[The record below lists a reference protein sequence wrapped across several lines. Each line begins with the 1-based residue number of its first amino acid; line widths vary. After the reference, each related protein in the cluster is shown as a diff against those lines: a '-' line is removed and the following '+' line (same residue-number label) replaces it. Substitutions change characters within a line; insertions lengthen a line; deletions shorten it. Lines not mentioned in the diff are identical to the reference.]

1 MDLPN
6 LRHLRAF
13 AEVARLKGISA
24 AAETVHLS
32 QPAITQA
39 IRKLEA
45 GLGAPLFDRRANGM
59 FLTPLGALFAAR
71 AERTLSEIEQGASLA
86 IRSASRAGHPR
97 PHKGF
102 ARFDRLVTIAQ
113 LKALIALVAAQNFT
127 IAARNIGISQPTLHR
142 AARDLERLSG
152 LPLFVQ
158 SSRGVTPTPA
168 AEALARH
175 ARLALAELNQGLE
188 EAGEHLGH
196 DSGTII
202 IGTMPLARTSIL
214 PAAIDQLVRERPGVQ
229 IQAIDGP
236 YRDLLHGLRHGEIDM
251 LIGALRDPVPADDVV
266 QEPVLEDTLAVIA
279 RAGHPLV
286 GRRNITIA
294 DLMPYPFIAPPK
306 TTPGGQYLYNM
317 MRIGELP
324 QTPVRIVTSSNV
336 LVRGLLLRGD
346 YVTVLS
352 LHQVHHEREQ
362 GLVVPL
368 NIAMPA
374 STRPIGLTTRKGWRP
389 TPAQSRFLDLVRQI
403 GASQGPASPIED

>member
-24 AAETVHLS
+24 AADSVHLS

-45 GLGAPLFDRRANGM
+45 GLGAPLFDRRTTGM
-59 FLTPLGALFAAR
+59 FLTPLGALFTAR
-71 AERTLSEIEQGASLA
+71 AERALDELERGAAQANRLA
-86 IRSASRAGHPR
+86 ARTAHPG

-102 ARFDRLVTIAQ
+102 AQFDRLVTLSQI
-113 LKALIALVAAQNFT
+113 KALIALVAAQNFT
-127 IAARNIGISQPTLHR
+127 IAARNVGISQPTLHR

-152 LPLFVQ
+152 LTLFVQ

-188 EAGEHLGH
+188 EAAEHLGH
-196 DSGTII
+196 DSGAIV

-214 PAAIDQLVRERPGVQ
+214 PAAIDRLVRERPGVQ

-251 LIGALRDPVPADDVV
+251 LIGALRDPPPADDIE
-266 QEPVLEDTLAVIA
+266 QEPVLNDTLAVIA
-279 RAGHPLV
+279 GAGHPLAGKRDIQV
-286 GRRNITIA
+286 A

-317 MRIGELP
+317 LRIGELP
-324 QTPVRIVTSSNV
+324 QTPVRLVTSSNV
-336 LVRGLLLRGD
+336 LVRGLLLLGD

-352 LHQVHHEREQ
+352 LHQVRHEREQ

-368 NIAMPA
+368 DIAMPA
-374 STRPIGLTTRKGWRP
+374 SERPIGLTMRKGWRP
-389 TPAQSRFLDLVRQI
+389 TPAQRRFLDLVREI
-403 GASQGPASPIED
+403 GAAQGSRSP